1 MICVKMEFINI
12 SYILMSMQVADR
24 EDIYDERYQKF
35 LKTIKDYES
44 KELRKVTQKC
54 KDEQEF

>member
-1 MICVKMEFINI
+1 
-12 SYILMSMQVADR
+12 MSMQVADR